1 MIQATGGIEG
11 SAASGH
17 TPEAVGTDEPRATAP
32 TWKSGETGVAVDP
45 RLAFRPA
52 QGEIPT
58 APGVYRFSDR
68 YGRVLYIG
76 KAKNLRARLANYFQ
90 PMHSLQPRTRRM
102 VSLAA
107 KLDWTV
113 VATDTESLVLEHTWI
128 TEFKPPFNVQFKD
141 DKTYPYLAVTLREDA
156 PRLIIT
162 RNEKIRGAKY
172 FGPYPKVWALK
183 ETTALLQQ
191 AFPIRTCNDADY
203 KRAMASGRP
212 CLAGQIGRCH
222 GPCSRL
228 ISVAAH
234 RERVEELVAFL
245 GGGDTSQLRRL
256 QREMRDAAAEQRYE
270 DAGRLRDQVQ
280 AVEHVLEKNAVV
292 LGADVNLDVF
302 GLRADEL
309 AAAAH
314 QFIIRGGRIRGE
326 RSWIVDVELDDSPS
340 TLLEQ
345 VIQSAYEGEREPPP
359 EVLVPLIPEGHE
371 ALEEALSALRPRR
384 GRVRLRVPERGEK
397 VQLMERATLNA
408 GEHLIRHKMK
418 RAADLTARTDAL
430 AELQRAL
437 DMDEPPLRIECVDV
451 SHLQGTGVVASLVVF
466 EDGLPA
472 KGAYRKYRIEETTD
486 DTDSIYQV
494 VSRRAAQLVQA
505 RAAGEAPSGI
515 YRDRPQLLIVDGGEP
530 QVKAAARALAEAGIT
545 DVALCGVAKRLEELW
560 LPEDPFPVI
569 LPRTS
574 EALFLV
580 QRVRDEAHRFAITF
594 QRQRRSASIASKLS
608 DVPGLGP
615 KRVQGLL
622 RHFGSVARLKE
633 ASLAE
638 LAAAPG
644 LGPKLAEQVRAHLV
658 SGASEDPAKPAAGA
672 KLDAAADQAPKEEGV
687 E

>member
-1 MIQATGGIEG
+1 M
-11 SAASGH
+11 S
-17 TPEAVGTDEPRATAP
+17 PD
-32 TWKSGETGVAVDP
+32 DP

-58 APGVYRFSDR
+58 SPGVYRFSDR
-68 YGRVLYIG
+68 HGRVLYIG

-90 PMHSLQPRTRRM
+90 PEHSLMPRTRTM
-102 VSLAA
+102 LMLAA

-141 DKTYPYLAVTLREDA
+141 DKSYPYLAVTLREEA

-162 RNEKIRGAKY
+162 RNERIRGARY
-172 FGPYPKVWALK
+172 FGPYPKVWALR

-203 KRAMASGRP
+203 KRAMQSGRP
-212 CLAGQIGRCH
+212 CLAGQIGRCS
-222 GPCSRL
+222 GPCSQKL
-228 ISVAAH
+228 SIEQH
-234 RERVEELVAFL
+234 RARVDELVSFL
-245 GGGDTSQLRRL
+245 AGGDRSHLKRL
-256 QREMRDAAAEQRYE
+256 QRAMREAAAEQRYE
-270 DAGRLRDQVQ
+270 DAARLRDQAQ
-280 AVEHVLEKNAVV
+280 AVEHVMEKNAVV
-292 LGADVNLDVF
+292 LGLDVNLDVF

-326 RSWIVDVELDDSPS
+326 RSWIVDVELDDSPG

-345 VIQSAYEGEREPPP
+345 VIQSAYEGDREPPP
-359 EVLVPLIPEGHE
+359 QILVPQLPDNTPE
-371 ALEEALSALRPRR
+371 LEEALSARRPRQ
-384 GRVRLRVPERGEK
+384 GRVRLHVPERGDK
-397 VQLMERATLNA
+397 AQLMERAVLNA
-408 GEHLIRHKMK
+408 GEHLIRHKLK

-437 DMDEPPLRIECVDV
+437 GMDEAPLRIECIDV

-472 KGAYRKYRIEETTD
+472 KGAYRKYRIEQTRD
-486 DTDSIYQV
+486 DTDSIHQV
-494 VSRRAAQLVQA
+494 VSRRAAQLRQL
-505 RAAGEAPSGI
+505 RESGEAPSGI

-545 DVALCGVAKRLEELW
+545 DVALCGIAKRLEEIW
-560 LPEDPFPVI
+560 LPGDPFPVI

-580 QRVRDEAHRFAITF
+580 QRIRDEAHRFAITF
-594 QRQRRSASIASKLS
+594 QRQRRSTSIASRLS
-608 DVPGLGP
+608 EIPGLGP
-615 KRVQGLL
+615 KRVQALL
-622 RHFGSVARLKE
+622 KHFGSVARLRS
-633 ASLAE
+633 ATPAE

-644 LGPKLAEQVRAHLV
+644 LGPKLAEQVLAHL
-658 SGASEDPAKPAAGA
+658 SSEAGPAA
-672 KLDAAADQAPKEEGV
+672 KLETSGSTGSDGEEL